1 MKALLQRHRAFMM
14 LGCTF
19 GSWRIG
25 EEIPL
30 QGFVQTKDIHQ
41 GWWVMFRKMLLNF
54 ICFPLPSPTAW
65 LNLCQS
71 ISFKHKKLPPSCY
84 FLIIVATNAVVFKTI
99 LTTTRASLLTASLV
113 IKVITA
119 LIKKGVVVAH
129 VVSVKVKPPVPV
141 RVFQVLKVP
150 SRVQKQADLF
160 DWRPKIAPTVGAGG
174 HVGMCACVGMCMCA
188 CASVCVSLCVCVQ
201 GVQGLPNSS
210 SAPLVNSTVDPFING
225 RNHFQKRG
233 HGINQCTGAIYL
245 DPL

>member
-1 MKALLQRHRAFMM
+1 
-14 LGCTF
+14 
-19 GSWRIG
+19 
-25 EEIPL
+25 
-30 QGFVQTKDIHQ
+30 
-41 GWWVMFRKMLLNF
+41 MLLNF

-71 ISFKHKKLPPSCY
+71 ISFKHKKLPPSYY
-84 FLIIVATNAVVFKTI
+84 FLIIVATNAAVFKTI

-188 CASVCVSLCVCVQ
+188 CASVCVSLCVCVCRVYRVCPTVPVPPWLTAQ
-201 GVQGLPNSS
+201 LIPSLMEETIFKKGGMGST
-210 SAPLVNSTVDPFING
+210 SAPEPYI
-225 RNHFQKRG
+225 
-233 HGINQCTGAIYL
+233 
-245 DPL
+245 